1 MKSLVPIKEIENE
14 KIISQH
20 ALQRCDFYTISNF
33 FYVID
38 RLWRVFKRDMP
49 VARLEVKRKICLICI
64 SLL

>member
-33 FYVID
+33 FYVIATGFEGCLKGTCQLHD
-38 RLWRVFKRDMP
+38 WR
-49 VARLEVKRKICLICI
+49 
-64 SLL
+64 